1 MPQEHEAVL
10 LGQLLLQLL
19 DTGIV
24 DLDDLAA
31 GLADDVVVVT
41 VGSGH
46 FVAGDAVTEVDL
58 RGHAGI
64 AQELERPVDGG
75 LADARVQLLDMLI
88 ELLQRVVAGELKK
101 ASAMIRLW
109 AVVFRPLRL
118 MNSRNASNSDRSLF
132 SSFIISLPP
141 GLS

>member
-1 MPQEHEAVL
+1 MPQQQETVL
-10 LGQLLLQLL
+10 LGQLLLQLF
-19 DTGIV
+19 DAGIV
-24 DLDDLAA
+24 DLHDLAA
-31 GLADDVVVVT
+31 GLADDMVVMT

-46 FVAGDAVTEVDL
+46 FVAGDAVAEVDL
-58 RGHAGI
+58 CRHTGI
-64 AQELERPVDGG
+64 TQEFERPVDGG
-75 LADARVQLLDMLI
+75 LADARIQFLDMLI